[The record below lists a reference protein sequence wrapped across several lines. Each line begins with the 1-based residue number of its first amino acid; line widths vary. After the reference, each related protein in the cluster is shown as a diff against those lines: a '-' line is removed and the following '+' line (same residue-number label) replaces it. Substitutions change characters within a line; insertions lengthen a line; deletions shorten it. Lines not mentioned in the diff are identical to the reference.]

1 MRDIFDINR
10 RYLEEMDK
18 FIERSCQTLK
28 CVDIFEIYSQ
38 FRQLLKDFRGTSVGF
53 TGLSELLIFRFLY
66 HQLGGCFKIHDVTDE
81 LTEFVSESHEDLR
94 IGQNIPFEVGK
105 RQVRPDISIYHSN
118 NRPENLLSVIEIKIY
133 LTGGTKEVDRE
144 MEILEELRTD
154 SPKWQALLIIFEGL
168 STKGKIFRE
177 LREQK
182 NTKEWFDFLILKGS
196 KELLAKKLHQ
206 SLNLKRIGAASQN
219 SGI

>member
-1 MRDIFDINR
+1 MRDIFDING
-10 RYLEEMDK
+10 RYLQEMDK
-18 FIERSCQTLK
+18 FIERNYQTLK
-28 CVDIFEIYSQ
+28 CDDIFEIYYR
-38 FRQLLKDFRGTSVGF
+38 FRQLLKEFRGTSGGF

-66 HQLGGCFKIHDVTDE
+66 HQLSGCFKIHNVTDE

-94 IGQNIPFEVGK
+94 ISQNIPFEVGK

-133 LTGGTKEVDRE
+133 PTRGIKEVDRE
-144 MEILEELRTD
+144 MEILEELRRD

-177 LREQK
+177 LEKQK

-206 SLNLKRIGAASQN
+206 SLNLERIGAASQN